1 MPNRK
6 TLNFD
11 KDVKEYLDKQD
22 NASAVANR
30 AVRAWMESDGG
41 REGMLELRLR
51 QVESEG
57 DEAQARADRL
67 QKEAERLR
75 EELTE
80 VRAEEQADERETF
93 EQAVERMQYGVTV
106 LSSGVDVDDDELQ
119 AVADKYGVDRDALRA
134 AAVDRWGGDDA

>member
-57 DEAQARADRL
+57 DEAQARANRL

-93 EQAVERMQYGVTV
+93 EQAVERMQYGVTNLTTGPV
-106 LSSGVDVDDDELQ
+106 VDDEEL
-119 AVADKYGVDRDALRA
+119 AKVADHYGVDADELRE
-134 AAVDRWGGDDA
+134 AAVERWGEDDA